1 MRFMPFLIL
10 FMAWVLPGHAS
21 PPVDDMIS
29 EALEQRAWVQLH
41 HILPEANSE
50 QRARLALKLRRIK
63 PADPVIFSLLLET
76 NRATKKDVVRWFSLT
91 SSQFARVIYRVQQG
105 GSLPASL
112 APEQPLVAEQLER
125 VARALQNG
133 DFWTEA
139 AFDQA
144 FEEAGFAK
152 PNDYRA
158 RDRLLFFELLYSG
171 RLQWLDRGSW
181 ITAVKADD
189 PEWNDL
195 KSRYQITG
203 NLIRVNFGGCGRLLE

>member
-1 MRFMPFLIL
+1 
-10 FMAWVLPGHAS
+10 
-21 PPVDDMIS
+21 
-29 EALEQRAWVQLH
+29 
-41 HILPEANSE
+41 
-50 QRARLALKLRRIK
+50 
-63 PADPVIFSLLLET
+63 VIFSLLLET